1 MSSSPL
7 SVTGRPVHQAFS
19 DVAFQKY
26 ASNQILTQVKEKDE
40 KYLLGQNS
48 EQGENYKEAKNVF
61 WMSILDE
68 GILDTEVLTGFV
80 NEFMMNQNADI
91 FEVFPVK
98 LDQRARFMTSEIII
112 DPVVP
117 GAGVR
122 KVPNRQINFRVNA
135 LEGVAYYTSQGFSKD
150 YLFLRTPKGMEY
162 FDTMLNAVVSDIWCM
177 IVHSA
182 LHECQSA
189 VPLISAPEQK
199 YAHTEI
205 PLTVAALIA
214 EESKFWGAVNKDPQA
229 IHRVLA
235 TVSRTFEQN
244 RSEPASRV
252 IISKD
257 CEHYINM
264 RDNTNLYY
272 DTSGKQAV
280 ANRNGTVTR
289 ALHGMKVLIVPML
302 EPVLHGVHDHVLR
315 NVVQTGDM
323 FTFAETSYGADAK
336 KYKSSNRTIKFSS
349 WAKMAPEEHTLK
361 HFLHHC
367 PEFIPMSSKTNPG
380 KLNYV
385 LLKKLVDNHHSL
397 FAKTQVRPTFE
408 NLKNLHPFL
417 QYDETIN
424 NFLPVTVF
432 GEITECHLK
441 SRYLTLPYNTMKQ
454 AILRDLPDD
463 DKQAIEDLVS
473 ELVFPFAVEGNPDY
487 KKKVQD
493 AFDEKVSKNRVAID
507 SFVRIVSQVNT
518 FNHFCFRVDD
528 DPAISLLRVLL
539 DKNVTIDELMAVF
552 NDKIDP
558 DAEKLL
564 FLQVCKHRF
573 SHTNNMPAFDMIA
586 ARLVLLQ
593 EVSLQSIDSWTEH
606 NVAIPLGGSV
616 YRPFHEQWMESM
628 IVLGDGAI
636 GNTHFAG
643 LDNTVSFDD
652 KSQHITVQL
661 FTHFRTWITQR
672 RKFLM
677 APFIRGLQVIGGKG
691 NRYINE
697 DIDGISHNTAE
708 AMSPKWDEMMETFG
722 NGEKMGDFSMIPVL
736 QSYNSAIENQ
746 FRDRHIDMRG
756 NFHREDFVGRMHVST
771 DFVDERDYPMYSN
784 QFLTNML
791 YKFYD
796 RSLPPISFSTFNF
809 DAAADRARVN
819 NLAHQGT
826 QFVWDVL
833 LNDWRRIS
841 SSTLWGE
848 EDYDVLRKQNS
859 SSSVNR
865 K

>member
-1 MSSSPL
+1 MSSIVP
-7 SVTGRPVHQAFS
+7 VTGRNPSGNSFS
-19 DVAFQKY
+19 SHFFERA
-26 ASNQILTQVKEKDE
+26 APAHILTQVKAKDE
-40 KYLLGQNS
+40 KYLLGQNPD
-48 EQGENYKEAKNVF
+48 QGENYKEAKNVF
-61 WMSILDE
+61 WMSIMDE
-68 GILDTEVLTGFV
+68 GVLDTEVLSGFT
-80 NEFMMNQNADI
+80 NEFMMDQNADI
-91 FEVFPVK
+91 FEVFPIK
-98 LDQRARFMTSEIII
+98 LEQRARFMTSEIII
-112 DPVVP
+112 DPITP

-122 KVPNRQINFRVNA
+122 KVPNRQIHFKVNA
-135 LEGVAYYTSQGFSKD
+135 LEGVAYYTGQGFSAD
-150 YLFLRTPKGMEY
+150 YNYLKTPKGMEY

-205 PLTVAALIA
+205 PLTVAALID

-257 CEHYINM
+257 CENYINM

-289 ALHGMKVLIVPML
+289 ALHGMKALIVPML

-323 FTFAETSYGADAK
+323 FNFAETSYGADPK

-367 PEFIPMSSKTNPG
+367 PEFIPLSSPRADKG
-380 KLNYV
+380 KLNYA
-385 LLKKLVDNHHSL
+385 LLAKLAEHQAIL
-397 FAKTQVRPTFE
+397 AAKTNVRNTE
-408 NLKNLHPFL
+408 ETQRNTHPFIAYHIDPKDNKL
-417 QYDETIN
+417 KFQLVEY
-424 NFLPVTVF
+424 F
-432 GEITECHLK
+432 GEISECHMK
-441 SRYLTLPYNTMKQ
+441 SRYLTLPYKTMQ
-454 AILRDLPDD
+454 RAIMRDLSDD
-463 DKQAIEDLVS
+463 DRQAIEDVAL
-473 ELVFPFAVEGNPDY
+473 AVADVEKED
-487 KKKVQD
+487 D
-493 AFDEKVSKNRVAID
+493 AATLNNLITDIVNEHRPSLENFK
-507 SFVRIVSQVNT
+507 RIIAQVNT
-518 FNHFCFRVDD
+518 DNYF
-528 DPAISLLRVLL
+528 
-539 DKNVTIDELMAVF
+539 VF
-552 NDKIDP
+552 ENSP
-558 DAEKLL
+558 DAM
-564 FLQVCKHRF
+564 
-573 SHTNNMPAFDMIA
+573 NNMVSWLLSRKDGNTGADTTYECLRRLAQTNSMPLFEMIS

-593 EVSLQSIDSWTEH
+593 RVCLQAIDSWTEH
-606 NVAIPLGGSV
+606 DVAIPLGGSI

-636 GNTHFAG
+636 GTTNFAG

-661 FTHFRTWITQR
+661 FTHFRTWISKR
-672 RKFLM
+672 RKFLI
-677 APFIRGLQVIGGKG
+677 APFIRGLQAIGGKG

-708 AMSPKWDEMMETFG
+708 WDTPEWHEMMETFG
-722 NGEKMGDFSMIPVL
+722 SGEKMGDFSMIPVL

-746 FRDRHIDMRG
+746 FKNRHIDMRG

-791 YKFYD
+791 YKFND
-796 RSLPPISFSTFNF
+796 RNLPRIDFSTFNF

-833 LNDWRRIS
+833 QNDWRRIS

-848 EDYDVLRKQNS
+848 EDYDVLKKQNS